1 MLTKKSFNMLSILAV
16 VIMGGCTGGATSG
29 PIVTTRQSASGYEIE
44 TTVDYS
50 WNTDSKAVA
59 DKIHNSAWGHA
70 SIAPGDD
77 VVVRLFRKDFTI
89 GTFDGQ
95 SYYEI
100 VFQLPANY
108 NKGQPIP
115 LVSIPK
121 DRDTIMAGE
130 FSELANMEPGEI
142 TAFKFGNPMM
152 GWMKSNG
159 GIDASVTIHEVD
171 RRKARFRLRLK
182 AKLDPRFDFDI
193 DDEFTAR
200 VVMIDPDNK
209 SLHETR

>member
-121 DRDTIMAGE
+121 DRDTITAGE

-159 GIDASVTIHEVD
+159 G
-171 RRKARFRLRLK
+171 
-182 AKLDPRFDFDI
+182 
-193 DDEFTAR
+193 
-200 VVMIDPDNK
+200 
-209 SLHETR
+209 